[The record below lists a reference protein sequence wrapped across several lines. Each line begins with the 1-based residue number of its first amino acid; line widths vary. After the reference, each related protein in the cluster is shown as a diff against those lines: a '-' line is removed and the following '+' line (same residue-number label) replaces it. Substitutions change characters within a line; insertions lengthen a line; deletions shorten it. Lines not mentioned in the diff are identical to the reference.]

1 MYATLRRYT
10 INEGDVQEMSRKAQ
24 EGLAPRLAKTR
35 GFHSYHVFSSDAR
48 TLWSVAVFDSRSQA
62 EEANRLALDW
72 AEHNLKG
79 ALTFA
84 DAAVGEVT
92 VSALASA
99 PAPLADPR

>member
-10 INEGDVQEMSRKAQ
+10 INQGDVQEMSRKAQ

-35 GFHSYHVFSSDAR
+35 GFRSYQVFTSDAR

-79 ALTFA
+79 ALTFVDGA
-84 DAAVGEVT
+84 IGEIT
-92 VSALASA
+92 VSSFATASSTA
-99 PAPLADPR
+99 SV